1 MGFVEAHE
9 FGCKNKKN
17 YPYRTLIMKIKI
29 LMILNIL
36 MKITKFLKII

>member
-1 MGFVEAHE
+1 MGSVGAYE

-29 LMILNIL
+29 KKCN
-36 MKITKFLKII
+36 KIKISGLSKVWK